1 MIVNFVYSMA
11 TVKLTLLYQFDIF
24 LFKRVCLITNQ
35 LAASSAVLH
44 AITVR
49 GHREIVGG
57 GGVGE
62 AYPPVSCA
70 VRTILK
76 ELKRRLCSR
85 SGCH

>member
-1 MIVNFVYSMA
+1 M
-11 TVKLTLLYQFDIF
+11 FDMLF
-24 LFKRVCLITNQ
+24 FKRVCLGTKQ
-35 LAASSAVLH
+35 QAASSAVLH

-49 GHREIVGG
+49 GHREIAGG
-57 GGVGE
+57 GGAGE

-70 VRTILK
+70 VRTLLK